1 MCSYCGQRC
10 RGRYDKQVC
19 RVRDLSLAGWRI
31 YLEYERWRVNC
42 SGCGGVHVE
51 HLDWL
56 ANNSRYTQRFATHVG
71 RLCRDMPNNKAV
83 AEMERLHHG
92 TVKALDTLYMQEQVD
107 RAGLPAPRAIG
118 VDEISIR
125 KGHNYRVIVSD
136 LERARPIWV
145 GGEGRKETDID
156 LFFKALGGKKSARIK
171 LAAMDMWKPFR
182 NSVIHNAPNARI
194 IFDKCHIMRH
204 LSKALDEVRRGEYK
218 RLSGKDRS
226 YIKGQRYTLL
236 SRRENLSLDG
246 RRALKKLL
254 QANRR
259 LNTAYILKEAF
270 GQLWDYRTERGARAF
285 FTRWKDSL
293 KWQRLHPY
301 QKFESGDSAA
311 RLFPAYSLTARA
323 IARRRRSS
331 PVPRPSSE
339 GVVPNRS
346 TNRPPVDKERE
357 SISLRVSSFQLH
369 KRCFPTM
376 RRSVRRSSGS
386 SAI

>member
-1 MCSYCGQRC
+1 MCSHCGHRC

-42 SGCGGVHVE
+42 PGCSGVHVE

-56 ANNSRYTQRFATHVG
+56 ANNPRYTQRFATHVG
-71 RLCRDMPNNKAV
+71 KLCRDMPNKAV
-83 AEMERLHHG
+83 AEMERLHHS
-92 TVKALDTLYMQEQVD
+92 TAKDLDKLYMQEQVD
-107 RAGLPAPRAIG
+107 RAGLPAPWAIG
-118 VDEISIR
+118 IDEISIR

-145 GGEGRKETDID
+145 GGEGCKETDID

-182 NSVIHNAPNARI
+182 NSVINNAPHARI
-194 IFDKCHIMRH
+194 IFDKFHIMRH
-204 LSKALDEVRRGEYK
+204 LSKALDEVRRSEYK

-259 LNTAYILKEAF
+259 LNTAYVLKEVF

-301 QKFESGDSAA
+301 QKFAEMIEAHWDGIASYCH
-311 RLFPAYSLTARA
+311 PENKVSLGL
-323 IARRRRSS
+323 
-331 PVPRPSSE
+331 VE
-339 GVVPNRS
+339 GVNNKIRVLQRRAYGYRDNEYLKLKIVAAFL
-346 TNRPPVDKERE
+346 PPLPRNDVFNPHE
-357 SISLRVSSFQLH
+357 S
-369 KRCFPTM
+369 
-376 RRSVRRSSGS
+376 
-386 SAI
+386 A